1 MSVTFTPSLNSLG
14 FWEGQPVVVIGP
26 DGQRHW
32 FTVTGATAS
41 PSPKYTNRH
50 EARKAAKLARR
61 LTSE

>member
-1 MSVTFTPSLNSLG
+1 MSVTFTPPLRDLG
-14 FWEGQPVVVIGP
+14 FREGQPVVVIGP
-26 DGQRHW
+26 DGQRHR

-61 LTSE
+61 LTND